1 METRRKPSKR
11 YGQLVQSPKAS
22 LSEMLMHHKEEV
34 YQWISERADVQDSEE
49 TEDEKKP
56 KSKSRSPTK
65 ENQAEPRSVP
75 G

>member
-1 METRRKPSKR
+1 
-11 YGQLVQSPKAS
+11 
-22 LSEMLMHHKEEV
+22 MLMHHKEEV

-65 ENQAEPRSVP
+65 ENQTEPRSVP